1 MSHMLDLKARFHGNK
16 QVLL

>member
-1 MSHMLDLKARFHGNK
+1 MLDLKARFHGNK